1 MLEGQSPRDAKS
13 SAQGLQDLEEVGTP
27 HPTLGL
33 ESPLHQQVTVPG
45 QAFENESD
53 GVSQSFMFQ
62 YKTKARTPTGATA

>member
-1 MLEGQSPRDAKS
+1 MERSRSDAKS

-45 QAFENESD
+45 EAFENEPE
-53 GVSQSFMFQ
+53 GVAQSFMF
-62 YKTKARTPTGATA
+62 